1 MKEPGNFADAG
12 QRGPEAASL
21 GTELKRLRRAGL
33 ADLALRP
40 HRYPAL
46 TLLLARAGAP
56 VPRDVL
62 GRLEFNAASFKAAL
76 RCLPSEAM
84 QRAASILFHVG
95 APGRLPAL
103 QDRRRAAD
111 RAYTGKT
118 YAREPD
124 TIQRHLER
132 DLLDPLIVQALQN
145 LRDQPAAPR
154 SLGPG
159 STWDSSEA
167 LEDEL
172 DRAITSLERRDL
184 DSAGVAL
191 GAWIEQTGRA
201 RREACSRA
209 GTRNAPPSNKLD
221 RMNRRV
227 LLRNL
232 SAVGTLAV
240 LRPTDHLMVSNM
252 PEWTSVR
259 HGPLF
264 DGSALDD
271 LASINA
277 QLWRVFAASEAKR
290 DVFALVRHQLDALI
304 EGLQDSRRD
313 ATHVRLCELLGDLLQ
328 LAGEIFF
335 DLEQYVEAAHSY
347 TVAASVSKEANAR
360 DLWSCAVTRHA
371 FIGVYEGRFAD
382 AIPMLELS
390 AHLAKDGD
398 RQLSTRQWV
407 DAVAA
412 QAFAG
417 MKDSVACE
425 NAIESA
431 AAVQGMTGQI
441 HNGGWLRLDGSRLH
455 EERGSC
461 YVQLG
466 RVDEAES
473 ALLSAL
479 GGLSLSARRRGNVLT
494 DLAMVGV
501 QRREAEQVVSFGREA
516 LAIAEHT
523 GSGVVGRRLQT
534 LQLKLKPLLSDPA
547 ISQFNDDISA
557 LRSQTKIT

>member
-1 MKEPGNFADAG
+1 MTVQIAVRY
-12 QRGPEAASL
+12 QRTDMQPQLVVEHHF
-21 GTELKRLRRAGL
+21 RD
-33 ADLALRP
+33 DLNRVHEDRP
-40 HRYPAL
+40 HAKLVRMFGNKADVGRFR
-46 TLLLARAGAP
+46 LLRVHHDTASARS
-56 VPRDVL
+56 
-62 GRLEFNAASFKAAL
+62 AS
-76 RCLPSEAM
+76 M
-84 QRAASILFHVG
+84 
-95 APGRLPAL
+95 
-103 QDRRRAAD
+103 RRR
-111 RAYTGKT
+111 
-118 YAREPD
+118 
-124 TIQRHLER
+124 
-132 DLLDPLIVQALQN
+132 
-145 LRDQPAAPR
+145 
-154 SLGPG
+154 
-159 STWDSSEA
+159 
-167 LEDEL
+167 
-172 DRAITSLERRDL
+172 
-184 DSAGVAL
+184 
-191 GAWIEQTGRA
+191 
-201 RREACSRA
+201 
-209 GTRNAPPSNKLD
+209 
-221 RMNRRV
+221 M
-227 LLRNL
+227 
-232 SAVGTLAV
+232 
-240 LRPTDHLMVSNM
+240 
-252 PEWTSVR
+252 
-259 HGPLF
+259 
-264 DGSALDD
+264 
-271 LASINA
+271 
-277 QLWRVFAASEAKR
+277 
-290 DVFALVRHQLDALI
+290 
-304 EGLQDSRRD
+304 
-313 ATHVRLCELLGDLLQ
+313 
-328 LAGEIFF
+328 
-335 DLEQYVEAAHSY
+335 
-347 TVAASVSKEANAR
+347 AR

-441 HNGGWLRLDGSRLH
+441 HNGGWLRFDGSRLH